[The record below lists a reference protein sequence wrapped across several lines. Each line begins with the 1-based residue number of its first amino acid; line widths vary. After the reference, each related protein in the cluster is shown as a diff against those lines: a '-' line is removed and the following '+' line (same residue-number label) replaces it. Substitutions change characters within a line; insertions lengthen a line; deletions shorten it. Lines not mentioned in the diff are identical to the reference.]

1 MYNILQLNEMLVPQL
16 RDIAERLQ
24 VKSYKRLPKKE
35 LIYKILDAQAIHGG
49 VPPAPKEEKK
59 EEPKKKAPAKSR
71 KTTNKKEVEDQEA
84 EKPQPKRRG
93 RPPKKK
99 VETPQ
104 AEELTKEEAT
114 EKKEEPQEEKRQ
126 PRNNNKRAPREQRN
140 NKREP
145 QDRDNNRNQRD
156 NKREA
161 QERAPKEQRNNKREP
176 QDRDSNRNQ
185 RDNKRE
191 PQERAPREQRNN
203 KREPQDR
210 EQNEQSQDRKRYSRQ
225 NNQERNENE
234 RKDRKYARKK
244 AFSVELDG
252 VIEGGGVLEMTPDG
266 FGFLRSP
273 DYNYLPSPDDIYV
286 SPSQVKLLGLRTGD
300 SIQGTIRPPKEGE
313 KYFALLQV
321 SHINGWDPA
330 DIKDRVAFDHLRPT
344 FPTEKLNIIDQ
355 ENPKHYSTRIID
367 LFTPIGK
374 GQRGL
379 IVAQPK
385 TGKTYLLKD
394 VANAIAANH
403 PEAYLIILLIDER
416 PEEVTDMERNVRAEV
431 ISSTFD
437 AHPENHVR
445 VAGIVLEKAKRM
457 VECGHDVIIL
467 LDSITRLAR
476 AHNTVAPASGKVLSG
491 GVEANAL
498 LKPKQF
504 FGAARNIENGGSLTI
519 LATALIDTGSRMDE
533 VIFEEFKGTGNMELQ
548 LDRRLANKRVYPAI
562 DLTKSSTRRE
572 ELLHDEQIM
581 SRMYILRRH
590 LADMNTDEAMNFMLK
605 HLRGTKT
612 NEEFMLSM
620 NS

>member
-49 VPPAPKEEKK
+49 VPPAPKEEQK

-99 VETPQ
+99 VEAPKEEKAAKEETPEPKETPQ
-104 AEELTKEEAT
+104 D
-114 EKKEEPQEEKRQ
+114 EKRQ
-126 PRNNNKRAPREQRN
+126 PKKRAPREQRN
-140 NKREP
+140 NQREPQERDNNRNQRNNKREP
-145 QDRDNNRNQRD
+145 QERDNNRNQRD
-156 NKREA
+156 NKRES
-161 QERAPKEQRNNKREP
+161 QE
-176 QDRDSNRNQ
+176 
-185 RDNKRE
+185 
-191 PQERAPREQRNN
+191 
-203 KREPQDR
+203 R

-225 NNQERNENE
+225 NNQEQRNENE

-605 HLRGTKT
+605 HLRGTK
-612 NEEFMLSM
+612 NNKEFMLSM

>member
-49 VPPAPKEEKK
+49 VPPAPKEEQK

-71 KTTNKKEVEDQEA
+71 KTTNKKEEEDQEA

-99 VETPQ
+99 VEAPKEEKAVKEETPEPKETPQ
-104 AEELTKEEAT
+104 D
-114 EKKEEPQEEKRQ
+114 EKRQ
-126 PRNNNKRAPREQRN
+126 PKKRAPREQRN
-140 NKREP
+140 NQREP
-145 QDRDNNRNQRD
+145 QERDH
-156 NKREA
+156 
-161 QERAPKEQRNNKREP
+161 
-176 QDRDSNRNQ
+176 NRNQ

-203 KREPQDR
+203 KRDAQERDNNRNQRNNKRESQERDNNRNQRDNKRDAQER

-225 NNQERNENE
+225 NNQEQRNENE